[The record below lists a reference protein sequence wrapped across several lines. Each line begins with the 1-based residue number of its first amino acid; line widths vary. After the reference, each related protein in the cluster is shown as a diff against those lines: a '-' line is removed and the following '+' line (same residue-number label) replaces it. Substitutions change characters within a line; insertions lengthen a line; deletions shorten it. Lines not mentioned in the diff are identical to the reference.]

1 MTSRSLSAILL
12 RLAPLSLLARG
23 GEALLPVLLAAWFG
37 RSRATDVYWFCWACF
52 TLAGSLVFSA
62 YQDSALIPIVV
73 GERAAAP
80 ARLPALIGAL
90 TGNTLA
96 YGSGLAVVVAL
107 ATLGGLRLR
116 YTGEDLVLALEL
128 APPLA
133 LGLVALSLR
142 TCYGAVL
149 SAEHAFAIVPAAS
162 ALAMASN
169 LALVGATRG
178 ALGVRAIP
186 LGALAGELVAV
197 VVLIRALIR
206 RGLWARPTLARPEAL
221 ERFRR
226 LVGFEVVG
234 NAITRL
240 NPVIDQWIAGLA
252 GVIGG
257 GTLLRYAGDLA
268 LTPTSILQAV
278 LLSVLMSRLAALHTA
293 DLRDR
298 VAATLRATLLTTAG
312 FLVVC
317 AAAIYVVRGPLTRIV
332 YLHGAMD
339 EAAVE
344 QMTALLPWYLVGLVP
359 FGALLVLART
369 HVAVQNSRIMRS
381 MGLLNATL
389 NLGLDAALV
398 GPLGLRG
405 IALATS
411 ITHAVVAVV
420 FWWRLRPLLAAR
432 HPSAGGGSPPGP
444 TPATGSPQVPAV
456 LPDLREL

>member
-1 MTSRSLSAILL
+1 MTSRSLAAIML
-12 RLAPLSLLARG
+12 RLAPLSLVARA
-23 GEALLPVLLAAWFG
+23 GEALLPILLAAWFG

-73 GERAAAP
+73 GERTAAP

-96 YGSGLAVVVAL
+96 YGSGLALVVAL

-116 YTGEDLVLALEL
+116 YAGEDLALALRL

-149 SAEHAFAIVPAAS
+149 SAEHAFAVAPVAS

-169 LALVGATRG
+169 LALVGAIRG
-178 ALGVRAIP
+178 PFGVLAIP
-186 LGALAGELVAV
+186 LGALAGELVATG
-197 VVLIRALIR
+197 VLIRALAR

-268 LTPTSILQAV
+268 LAPTSLLQAA
-278 LLSVLMSRLAALHTA
+278 LLSVLLSRLSRSAVAG
-293 DLRDR
+293 DR
-298 VAATLRATLLTTAG
+298 VAVAATVRRTLAVVVPLLAAAA
-312 FLVVC
+312 LVVGLVRAPLC
-317 AAAIYVVRGPLTRIV
+317 ALAFA
-332 YLHGAMD
+332 HGAMD
-339 EAAVE
+339 GAAVA
-344 QMTALLPWYLVGLVP
+344 QMADVVPAFLVGVP
-359 FGALLVLART
+359 GFGALLVLARA
-369 HVAVQNSRIMRS
+369 HVALQNSRILPRV
-381 MGLLNATL
+381 GLVSAAT
-389 NLGLDAALV
+389 NLALDLALV
-398 GPLGLRG
+398 GPLGLFG

-411 ITHAVVAVV
+411 ITSTVVAAV
-420 FWWRLRPLLAAR
+420 FAVALRRRLREAP
-432 HPSAGGGSPPGP
+432 
-444 TPATGSPQVPAV
+444 
-456 LPDLREL
+456 

>member
-1 MTSRSLSAILL
+1 MTSRSLTAILL
-12 RLAPLSLLARG
+12 RLAPLTLAARA
-23 GEALLPVLLAAWFG
+23 GEALLPILLAAWFG
-37 RSRATDVYWFCWACF
+37 RSGATDVYWFCWACF

-73 GERAAAP
+73 GERATAP

-90 TGNTLA
+90 TGNTLL
-96 YGSGLAVVVAL
+96 YGTALAALVGL

-116 YTGEDLVLALEL
+116 YAGPDLAL
-128 APPLA
+128 ALA
-133 LGLVALSLR
+133 LTPALAASLVALSLR

-149 SAEHAFAIVPAAS
+149 TAEHAFAIAPVAS

-169 LALVGATRG
+169 LGLVAATRD
-178 ALGVRAIP
+178 ALGVPAIP
-186 LGALAGELVAV
+186 LGALAGELVATG
-197 VVLIRALIR
+197 VLVRALVR

-226 LVGFEVVG
+226 LVGFEVIG

-252 GVIGG
+252 GVVGG

-268 LTPTSILQAV
+268 LAPTSILQAA
-278 LLSVLMSRLAALHTA
+278 LLSVLMSRLASFHTGGQ
-293 DLRDR
+293 RDHL
-298 VAATLRATLLTTAG
+298 AATLRGTLLATTG
-312 FLVVC
+312 FLL
-317 AAAIYVVRGPLTRIV
+317 AGGAAIYAARGPLTRLV
-332 YLHGAMD
+332 FLHGAMD
-339 EAAVE
+339 APAVA

-359 FGALLVLART
+359 FGALLVLARA

-381 MGLLNATL
+381 MGLLNAAC
-389 NLGLDAALV
+389 NLGLDVALV

-420 FWWRLRPLLAAR
+420 FWWRLRPLLAR
-432 HPSAGGGSPPGP
+432 VSD
-444 TPATGSPQVPAV
+444 T
-456 LPDLREL
+456 

>member
-1 MTSRSLSAILL
+1 MTNRSLAAILL
-12 RLAPLSLLARG
+12 RLAPLSLLGRA
-23 GEALLPVLLAAWFG
+23 GEALLPILLAAWFG

-73 GERAAAP
+73 GERATAP

-90 TGNTLA
+90 TGNTLL
-96 YGSGLAVVVAL
+96 YGSGLALLVAA

-116 YTGEDLVLALEL
+116 YAGEDLALALAL
-128 APPLA
+128 APPLG

-149 SAEHAFAIVPAAS
+149 SAEHAFEIAPVAS
-162 ALAMASN
+162 GLAMASN
-169 LALVGATRG
+169 LGLVAATRG
-178 ALGVRAIP
+178 ALGVPAIP
-186 LGALAGELVAV
+186 LGALAGELVAIG
-197 VVLIRALIR
+197 VLIRALAR

-234 NAITRL
+234 GAITRL

-268 LTPTSILQAV
+268 MAPTSILQAV
-278 LLSVLMSRLAALHTA
+278 LLSVLMSRLAAFRA
-293 DLRDR
+293 AGQRDHL
-298 VAATLRATLLTTAG
+298 AATLRGTLLATTG

-317 AAAIYVVRGPLTRIV
+317 AGAIYLARGPLTRSV
-332 YLHGAMD
+332 FLHGAMD
-339 EAAVE
+339 GAAVE

-359 FGALLVLART
+359 FGALLVLARA

-381 MGLLNATL
+381 MGLLNAAC
-389 NLGLDAALV
+389 NLGLDVALV

-411 ITHAVVAVV
+411 ITHAVVALV
-420 FWWRLRPLLAAR
+420 FWRRLRPALAAR
-432 HPSAGGGSPPGP
+432 EPGP
-444 TPATGSPQVPAV
+444 PPAHPVP
-456 LPDLREL
+456 